1 MSKSEYEI
9 LKLIIIR
16 IERLEK
22 ENKEMYDL
30 MKEIVEDRR

>member
-9 LKLIIIR
+9 LKLIVIR

-30 MKEIVEDRR
+30 MKDIIQDRM

>member
-1 MSKSEYEI
+1 MNKSEYEI

-30 MKEIVEDRR
+30 MKDIIQDRI

>member
-9 LKLIIIR
+9 LKLMIIR